1 MPSHPFL
8 GPSTLGPGL
17 RALSLAA
24 MVAAAATV
32 WSQPQAGLLYR
43 PNGFLTFNDLR
54 GLPPDDMGN
63 YYQGFLTNL
72 AAAWIADGTY
82 AAGFQTFWLDDG
94 WQAVHRD
101 ADGNLTWNALTLTN
115 GGIPGLVSTLHGLG
129 YKAILYTAYA
139 PTNSRTCWGY
149 AGTDDAHLQQ
159 DMNLFA
165 AWGVD
170 GLMFDACRGAIFNDS
185 TYNSVRHE
193 FQSISNALANVS
205 PPHKFWTYIVIP
217 VWPPPPETPFFCDAC
232 NAWGAPSGGYAQD
245 SADLLADFRYVEPYA
260 SAWNGANFV
269 IYGEGYAEGCYA
281 YSSTEIKVM
290 VSLCALSG
298 SMMRLSSGID
308 PRYTTNVEVVSLI
321 SDPYGRGGRR
331 VYTNCLQEVFVRPL
345 GFDCSGTN
353 LVGVYNG
360 AATNQLIVLTWDL
373 VGAAP
378 GQQLAFRD
386 LWAGTNFPNSNTN
399 LTVSVGPTDILL
411 LKVTAPDSPPSIA
424 AQPQAQTV
432 LLGAEA
438 RLGALLAGALPRTCQ
453 WFHDGVALP
462 GATEAS
468 LWIPGAAFTDSGTYQ
483 LAVSNSFGHTTSVPA
498 MLQVQSVIA
507 WGGNNCHQTNVPA
520 VASNIVALASGLNHI
535 LALRQDGR
543 VVGWGADQMGQCD
556 VPPGLPGA
564 VAVAAGGVHSLALT
578 ESGSVVAWGDNTA
591 GQTNVPAG
599 LTNVIAISAGL
610 THSLALRADG
620 TVAAWGGNADGE
632 TEVPPGLSNV
642 VAISAG
648 GSHSVALRADGTV
661 LAWGSNS
668 RGQAQVPDGL
678 GNVAVVSAGGLD
690 TLALRADGVVVGW
703 GDATYSQSVVPAAVS
718 NAVCIAAGDGHS
730 LVELADGSVFGWGRS
745 DYGQAIAPEGVNHP
759 ALLGAGC
766 DHSVAAGRSWPAPP
780 SVIRARAAPDRLEV
794 LVPTER
800 GRSYFLL
807 SRDRLGD
814 SAWRYV
820 TGVAGNGGLRSLE
833 DTAPASA
840 QRFYTVRRQ

>member
-1 MPSHPFL
+1 
-8 GPSTLGPGL
+8 
-17 RALSLAA
+17 

-43 PNGFLTFNDLR
+43 PNGFTTFNDYR
-54 GLPPDDMGN
+54 GAPPDNMGN
-63 YYQGFLTNL
+63 YYQGYITNL
-72 AAAWIADGTY
+72 AATWLTNGMF
-82 AAGFQTFWLDDG
+82 AAGFQTVWLDDG
-94 WQAVHRD
+94 WQAAGRD
-101 ADGNLTWNALTLTN
+101 GSGNLTWNPSTMTN
-115 GGIPGLVSTLHGLG
+115 GGIPILVATLHNWG
-129 YKAILYTAYA
+129 YKVIIYSAYGPLTA
-139 PTNSRTCWGY
+139 RTCQGY
-149 AGTDDAHLQQ
+149 PGTTDATMQQ
-159 DMNLFA
+159 DLNLFA
-165 AWGVD
+165 TWNLD
-170 GLMFDACRGAIFNDS
+170 GICFDACGGSDITSCAGGLVNDPDYS
-185 TYNSVRHE
+185 YTRHE
-193 FQSISNALANVS
+193 FSTLSNALANVAPAHS
-205 PPHKFWTYIVIP
+205 FWTYLVIP
-217 VWPPPPETPFFCDAC
+217 VWPTPPETPLMC
-232 NAWGAPSGGYAQD
+232 NACSGWGAPGASGYPDTVSNVVA
-245 SADLLADFRYVEPYA
+245 SFDFIQPYA
-260 SAWNGANFV
+260 STQNSSNFV
-269 IYGEGYAEGCYA
+269 QYIETAGEFA
-281 YSSTEIKVM
+281 YYFGQVLTKVGM
-290 VSLCALSG
+290 SMCALSG
-298 SMMRLSSGID
+298 SFMRTSGNLGSLANW
-308 PRYTTNVEVVSLI
+308 YTNQEVSLLI
-321 SDPYGRGGRR
+321 DDPYAKCGRL
-331 VYTNCLQEVFVRPL
+331 VASNDVVQIFVRPL
-345 GFDCSGTN
+345 GFEGSGTN

-399 LTVSVGPTDILL
+399 LTVSVEPANILL
-411 LKVTAPDSPPSIA
+411 LKMTAPDSPPSIA

-432 LLGAEA
+432 LLGAQA

-678 GNVAVVSAGGLD
+678 GNVAVVSAGGL
-690 TLALRADGVVVGW
+690 TPWPSARMAWWLAGETPPTRSRW
-703 GDATYSQSVVPAAVS
+703 SPPRSATRFASRPGTATAWL
-718 NAVCIAAGDGHS
+718 NWPTGAC
-730 LVELADGSVFGWGRS
+730 LA
-745 DYGQAIAPEGVNHP
+745 
-759 ALLGAGC
+759 GAG
-766 DHSVAAGRSWPAPP
+766 VIMGR
-780 SVIRARAAPDRLEV
+780 
-794 LVPTER
+794 
-800 GRSYFLL
+800 L
-807 SRDRLGD
+807 SRPR
-814 SAWRYV
+814 V
-820 TGVAGNGGLRSLE
+820 
-833 DTAPASA
+833 
-840 QRFYTVRRQ
+840 